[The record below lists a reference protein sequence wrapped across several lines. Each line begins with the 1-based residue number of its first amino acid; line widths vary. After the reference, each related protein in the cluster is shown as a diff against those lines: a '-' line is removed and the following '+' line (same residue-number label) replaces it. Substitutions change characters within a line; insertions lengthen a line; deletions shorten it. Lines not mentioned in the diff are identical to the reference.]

1 MTDSTFKSN
10 TVGVFISD
18 PHIRP
23 RRKTADSAGYDFIA
37 PQTVIIPA
45 HKFIQFDTGVKVQMR
60 KGFLLKLFIR
70 SSLGKKGITL
80 TNAVGIIDSDF
91 RDSMQAML
99 MNNSDEDYTIYK
111 GERYMQG
118 IFERYFVTDDD
129 DATGVRKGGLGSTG
143 K

>member
-1 MTDSTFKSN
+1 MLK
-10 TVGVFISD
+10 I
-18 PHIRP
+18 
-23 RRKTADSAGYDFIA
+23 
-37 PQTVIIPA
+37 VIIPA

-129 DATGVRKGGLGSTG
+129 DAKGFRYGGIGSTG